1 MGDGFMLDSIKSQIQ
16 ASCLVK
22 QQMLEDEQALQ
33 QIEDMAVRCIEA
45 LRNGNKILLA
55 GNGGSAA
62 DAQHIAAELVCRF
75 ETERRA
81 LPALALPTNSS
92 TMTAIANDYHYDTVY
107 LRQLHALAKPGDVF
121 IGIST
126 SGNSPNIVKAID
138 ACQELGVIAIGM
150 TGQSGGKLLEKC
162 DLCVRVPAT
171 NTARVQEAHILVG
184 HIVCSQIDK
193 AFTE

>member
-1 MGDGFMLDSIKSQIQ
+1 MKDSIKSQIQ

-22 QQMLEDEQALQ
+22 QQLLEDEQALQ
-33 QIEDMAVRCIEA
+33 QIEDMAARCIAA

-62 DAQHIAAELVCRF
+62 DAQHIAAEMVCRF

-92 TMTAIANDYHYDTVY
+92 TMTAIANDYDYETVY
-107 LRQLHALAKPGDVF
+107 QRQLYAHGKPGDVF

-126 SGNSPNIVKAID
+126 SGNSPNILKAVSV
-138 ACQELGVIAIGM
+138 CKELGVIAIGM
-150 TGQSGGKLLEKC
+150 TGESGGQLLEKC
-162 DLCVRVPAT
+162 DVCVRVPAS
-171 NTARVQEAHILVG
+171 NTARVQEAHILIG
-184 HIVCSQIDK
+184 HIVCGEIDK
-193 AFTE
+193 AFT

>member
-1 MGDGFMLDSIKSQIQ
+1 MRDDIKSQIQ

-22 QQMLEDEQALQ
+22 QQLLDDKQALS
-33 QIEDMAVRCIEA
+33 QIEEMAVRCIEA
-45 LRNGNKILLA
+45 LRNGNKLLLA

-92 TMTAIANDYHYDTVY
+92 TMTAIANDYDYATVY
-107 LRQLHALAKPGDVF
+107 ERQLYAHGKPGDVF
-121 IGIST
+121 VGLST
-126 SGNSPNIVKAID
+126 SGNSPNIIKAVE
-138 ACQELGVIAIGM
+138 ACKELGVISIGM

-171 NTARVQEAHILVG
+171 NTARVQEAHILIG
-184 HIVCSQIDK
+184 HIVCAEIDK
-193 AFTE
+193 AFTAT